1 MSTDTNSPS
10 RHNFEHLTHPPYRAD
25 IDGLRAVAVL
35 SVVAFH
41 AFPLLLRGGFIGVD
55 IFFVISGFLIST
67 IILGSLARNSFSF
80 VEFYSRRIKRIF
92 PALILVLASCFVF
105 GWFVLITDEYK
116 QLGKHIAGGAGFV
129 SNFLFLNERGYFDNA
144 AETKPLLHLWSLG
157 VEEQFYIVWPLLLWL
172 AWKLRFNLLILMIAV
187 AAISFALNINS
198 VSNNAVAA
206 FYSPQTRFWE
216 LLMGAVLAHMT
227 LNRQNVSSKLEVW
240 LGLAKMSDANR
251 NWLINIQSIS
261 GAVLMVAAA
270 LIITRESSFPGW
282 WAVLPT
288 MGTVLIILA
297 GSQAWLNRVV
307 LSSRILVW
315 FGLISYPLY
324 LWHWPLLSFAHIVE
338 ADIPSIQIRV
348 GLVLISIALAWL
360 TYRWIEKP
368 IRLGGYSEAKTI
380 ALFVLMATVGY
391 VGYNCYERDGLGFRL
406 KDRQAFSEYFENSS
420 PEWKYFKKINLY
432 ENYREDCSF
441 FNDKEYRLGNP
452 TEIPRAEISSS
463 CFEGNSLYSHAVFV
477 WGDSYAQQ
485 LNFGLKKQLPPN
497 WQILQVASSDCR
509 PNVDNAEPSATD
521 FCSQSNWFALKAMSE
536 AKPDVVIVA
545 QVIGHNAKEFSHMA
559 EKLKELGVKKII
571 FAGVAPH
578 WKTDLPKIILNKLW
592 FNTPNRTY
600 QGISAASITNNEKL
614 QQQFQQTET
623 VLFANL
629 LGCFCNQDG
638 CLTYVGDDKKTGIT
652 SWDKGHLTPIASD
665 YLAKNLLVDL
675 IVGNNKA
682 K

>member
-1 MSTDTNSPS
+1 
-10 RHNFEHLTHPPYRAD
+10 
-25 IDGLRAVAVL
+25 
-35 SVVAFH
+35 
-41 AFPLLLRGGFIGVD
+41 
-55 IFFVISGFLIST
+55 
-67 IILGSLARNSFSF
+67 
-80 VEFYSRRIKRIF
+80 
-92 PALILVLASCFVF
+92 VF

-116 QLGKHIAGGAGFV
+116 QLGKHIAGGAGFA

-172 AWKLRFNLLILMIAV
+172 AWKLRFNLLILMVAV
-187 AAISFALNINS
+187 ATISFGLNISS

-227 LNRQNVSSKLEVW
+227 FNRQHVSAKLEVW
-240 LGLAKMSDANR
+240 FGLAKMSDANR
-251 NWLINIQSIS
+251 NKLINIQSIS
-261 GAVLMVAAA
+261 GALLIVIAA
-270 LIITRESSFPGW
+270 LIITKESSFPGW
-282 WAVLPT
+282 WALMPT
-288 MGTVLIILA
+288 MGTVLIISA
-297 GSQAWLNRVV
+297 GSQAWLNRAV

-324 LWHWPLLSFAHIVE
+324 LWHWPLLSFAHIIE
-338 ADIPSIQIRV
+338 ADIPSVQLRI

-360 TYRWIEKP
+360 TFGWVEKP
-368 IRLGGYSEAKTI
+368 IRLGGYSKAKTI
-380 ALFVLMATVGY
+380 TLFVLMATVGY

-441 FNDKEYRLGNP
+441 FNDKEYRLGSP

-463 CFEGNSLYSHAVFV
+463 CFERNIAYSHAVFV

-521 FCSQSNWFALKAMSE
+521 FCTQSNWFALKTMSE
-536 AKPDVVIVA
+536 SKPDVVIVA

-638 CLTYVGDDKKTGIT
+638 CLTYIGDDKKTGIT